1 MYIRSKILLGANK
14 LFKAP
19 VHPFNLQN
27 DGVKSY
33 AEWQFERGEKTIE
46 FFLKGYSKEQMFK
59 DKIVVDI
66 GCGAAGKSLYYASL
80 GAEKVYGLEILEK
93 YRGEAEALAKKK
105 GLSDKFSFVCGDSAK
120 LPFEDGFADTV
131 IVNDAMEHVD
141 DPKQTIREMMRILK
155 PGGRIFINFP
165 PYYHPMG
172 AHLTDAVY
180 IPWVQMFFPDKV
192 LIESYKELVHDLPD
206 GEERI
211 KFRISKNKKGEEYF
225 SYINKMTLKRFKTIL
240 NALDITPEYYSE
252 EPLRGFLAPVAKTAL
267 FKEMLVKMAVC
278 VLKKD

>member
-1 MYIRSKILLGANK
+1 
-14 LFKAP
+14 
-19 VHPFNLQN
+19 
-27 DGVKSY
+27 
-33 AEWQFERGEKTIE
+33 
-46 FFLKGYSKEQMFK
+46 
-59 DKIVVDI
+59 
-66 GCGAAGKSLYYASL
+66 
-80 GAEKVYGLEILEK
+80 
-93 YRGEAEALAKKK
+93 
-105 GLSDKFSFVCGDSAK
+105 
-120 LPFEDGFADTV
+120 
-131 IVNDAMEHVD
+131 
-141 DPKQTIREMMRILK
+141 
-155 PGGRIFINFP
+155 
-165 PYYHPMG
+165 MG

-252 EPLRGFLAPVAKTAL
+252 EPLRGFLAPAAKTAL